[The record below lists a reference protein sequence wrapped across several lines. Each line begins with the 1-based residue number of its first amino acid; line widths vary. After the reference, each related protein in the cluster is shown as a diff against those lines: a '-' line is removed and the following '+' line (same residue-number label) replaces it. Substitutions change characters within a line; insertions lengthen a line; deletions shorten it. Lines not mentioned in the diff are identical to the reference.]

1 MKINSLILSTAFAVL
16 ALSCSKDDSSNTAS
30 NDLSEAKVN
39 AKIDLVTEDVS
50 KIVDEQFALQANPSA
65 GRNNQEVSALPSCV
79 TVDIQLTANSWT
91 RTLTFD
97 NCELPNGSVLDGTII
112 VSGSL
117 NFDAPS
123 QTISYSFVDFHHN
136 DILVEGNR
144 TVVRSIQSTSAQ
156 AAPHPV
162 ANMSIDMHVT
172 FPNGN
177 EYHRV
182 GNRIRE
188 MIEGFGTP
196 MIWADNVFT
205 ISGNWTTTFPA
216 GTRTSTITTP
226 LRAEANCPHIVSG
239 VITTV
244 RDNNTATLDYGNGD
258 CDNQATLTVNG
269 NSIIIT
275 LGN

>member
-1 MKINSLILSTAFAVL
+1 MKINSLILSAAFAVL
-16 ALSCSKDDSSNTAS
+16 ALSCSKDDNSNAVS
-30 NDLSEAKVN
+30 NDLTEAKVN
-39 AKIDLVTEDVS
+39 TKIDLVTEDVS
-50 KIVDEQFALQANPSA
+50 KIVDEQFALQTNPSA
-65 GRNNQEVSALPSCV
+65 GRNSQEASALPSCV

-97 NCELPNGSVLDGTII
+97 NCELPNGNVLDGTII
-112 VSGSL
+112 ISGSL

-156 AAPHPV
+156 TAPHPV

-216 GTRTSTITTP
+216 GTRTSSITTP

-269 NSIIIT
+269 NSTTIT

>member
-1 MKINSLILSTAFAVL
+1 MKIKSLILSAALAVL
-16 ALSCSKDDSSNTAS
+16 APSCSKDDSNNAAS
-30 NDLSEAKVN
+30 NDLSDAKVN

-65 GRNNQEVSALPSCV
+65 GRNSKEVSALPSCV

-91 RTLTFD
+91 STLTFN
-97 NCELPNGSVLDGTII
+97 NCELPNGNVLDGTII

-144 TVVRSIQSTSAQ
+144 TVVRTIQSTPAQ

-269 NSIIIT
+269 NSTTIS

>member
-1 MKINSLILSTAFAVL
+1 MKIKSLILSAAFTFL
-16 ALSCSKDDSSNTAS
+16 ALSCSKDDSNNSAS
-30 NDLSEAKVN
+30 NDLSDAKVN

-65 GRNNQEVSALPSCV
+65 GRNSQEVSALPSCV
-79 TVDIQLTANSWT
+79 TVDVQLTANSWT
-91 RTLTFD
+91 RTLTFN
-97 NCELPNGSVLDGTII
+97 NCELPNGNVLDGTII

-144 TVVRSIQSTSAQ
+144 TVVRTIQSTASQ

-239 VITTV
+239 VITTI

-269 NSIIIT
+269 NSTTIT

>member
-1 MKINSLILSTAFAVL
+1 MKIKSLILSAAIAVL
-16 ALSCSKDDSSNTAS
+16 ALSCSKDDSNNAAS
-30 NDLSEAKVN
+30 NDLSDAKVN
-39 AKIDLVTEDVS
+39 AKIDLVTEDVG

-65 GRNNQEVSALPSCV
+65 GRNNEEVSALPSCV
-79 TVDIQLTANSWT
+79 TVDVQLTANSWT
-91 RTLTFD
+91 RTLTFN
-97 NCELPNGSVLDGTII
+97 NCELPNGNVLDGTII

-144 TVVRSIQSTSAQ
+144 TVVRTIQSTASQ
-156 AAPHPV
+156 AVPHPV

-269 NSIIIT
+269 NSTTIT

>member
-1 MKINSLILSTAFAVL
+1 MKIKNVLLGATLSML
-16 ALSCSKDDSSNTAS
+16 ALSCSKDDNSNAVS
-30 NDLSEAKVN
+30 NDLTEAKVN
-39 AKIDLVTEDVS
+39 TKIDLVTEDVS
-50 KIVDEQFALQANPSA
+50 KIVDEQFALQTNPSA
-65 GRNNQEVSALPSCV
+65 GRNSQEASALPSCV

-97 NCELPNGSVLDGTII
+97 NCELPNGNVLDGTII
-112 VSGSL
+112 ISGSL

-156 AAPHPV
+156 TAPHPV

-216 GTRTSTITTP
+216 GTRTSSITTP

-269 NSIIIT
+269 NSTTIT

>member
-1 MKINSLILSTAFAVL
+1 MKIKSLILSAALAVL
-16 ALSCSKDDSSNTAS
+16 VLSCSKDDSNNAAA
-30 NDLSEAKVN
+30 NDLSDAKVN

-50 KIVDEQFALQANPSA
+50 KIVDEQFALQVNPSA
-65 GRNNQEVSALPSCV
+65 GRNSQEVTALPSCV
-79 TVDIQLTANSWT
+79 TVDVQLTTNSWT
-91 RTLTFD
+91 RTLTFN
-97 NCELPNGSVLDGTII
+97 NCELPNGNILDGTII

-123 QTISYSFVDFHHN
+123 QTISYSFVNFHHN

-144 TVVRSIQSTSAQ
+144 TVVRTIQSTTAQ

-269 NSIIIT
+269 NSTTIT

>member
-1 MKINSLILSTAFAVL
+1 MKIKNVIIGATLSMLF
-16 ALSCSKDDSSNTAS
+16 LSCSKDDSNNAVS
-30 NDLSEAKVN
+30 NDLSEARVN
-39 AKIDLVTEDVS
+39 AKIDMVTEDVA

-65 GRNNQEVSALPSCV
+65 GRNSQEVSALPSCV
-79 TVDIQLTANSWT
+79 TVNVQLTPNNWT
-91 RTLTFD
+91 RTLTFN
-97 NCELPNGSVLDGTII
+97 NCVLPNGNVLDGTII
-112 VSGSL
+112 ISGSL
-117 NFDAPS
+117 NFDTPS
-123 QTISYSFVDFHHN
+123 HTISYSFVDFYHN

-144 TVVRSIQSTSAQ
+144 TVVRTIQSTASQ

-162 ANMSIDMHVT
+162 ANMTIDMQLT

-182 GNRIRE
+182 GNRVRE

-196 MIWADNVFT
+196 MIWADNVFSIT
-205 ISGNWTTTFPA
+205 GNWTTTFPA

-226 LRAEANCPHIVSG
+226 LRAEAGCPHIVSG

-244 RDNNTATLDYGNGD
+244 RNNNTITLDYGNGD

-269 NSIIIT
+269 NSTNIT